1 MLQSPAMSS
10 DWLPLQR
17 HYERCLAKS
26 GATPLG
32 VDWPNGRD
40 LEERFAVQLDVLAA
54 MPAGSKLPRLLDL
67 GCGPGLLLNYL
78 AATERANAVDYL
90 GIDIS
95 PAMIALARERWPKEA
110 FQARDILTDPLP
122 AQSVDVV
129 IMNGVLTERQGIP
142 RERMV
147 AMAEALVSAA
157 YRAAR
162 YGVAFNAM
170 SRHVDWERDDLFHWG
185 FDEVAAFL
193 KRDLTPNVAFRADY
207 GLYEFTAFAWRNPKR
222 APQSAGAEWWKQ

>member
-1 MLQSPAMSS
+1 MSL

-17 HYERCLAKS
+17 HYERCLARS
-26 GATPLG
+26 GATPQG

-40 LEERFAVQLDVLAA
+40 LEERFAVQLDVLGVV
-54 MPAGSKLPRLLDL
+54 PAGPALPRLLDL

-78 AATERANAVDYL
+78 AATGRANTVQYQ

-95 PAMIALARERWPKEA
+95 ASMIALARERWPNEV
-110 FQARDILTDPLP
+110 FQARDILTDPLSP
-122 AQSVDVV
+122 QSVDVV
-129 IMNGVLTERQGIP
+129 IMNGVLTERQDIP

-147 AMAEALVSAA
+147 VMAEALVSAA
-157 YRAAR
+157 FRAAR

-193 KRDLTPNVAFRADY
+193 KRDLTPHLAFRADY
-207 GLYEFTAFAWRNPKR
+207 GLREFTAFAWHSPRRLPH
-222 APQSAGAEWWKQ
+222 SAGAEWWKQ

>member
-1 MLQSPAMSS
+1 
-10 DWLPLQR
+10 
-17 HYERCLAKS
+17 
-26 GATPLG
+26 
-32 VDWPNGRD
+32 V
-40 LEERFAVQLDVLAA
+40 
-54 MPAGSKLPRLLDL
+54 
-67 GCGPGLLLNYL
+67 
-78 AATERANAVDYL
+78 
-90 GIDIS
+90 I
-95 PAMIALARERWPKEA
+95 

-122 AQSVDVV
+122 PQSVDVV

-157 YRAAR
+157 YGAAR

-193 KRDLTPNVAFRADY
+193 KRDLTPHVAFRADY
-207 GLYEFTAFAWRNPKR
+207 GLYEFTAFAWRYPR
-222 APQSAGAEWWKQ
+222 RVLQSAGTEWWKQ

>member
-1 MLQSPAMSS
+1 MSL

-17 HYERCLAKS
+17 HYERCLEKS

-54 MPAGSKLPRLLDL
+54 VPAGPKLPRLLDL

-78 AATERANAVDYL
+78 AATGRANTVDYQ

-95 PAMIALARERWPKEA
+95 PPMIELARERWPNEI
-110 FQARDILTDPLP
+110 FQARDILADPLP
-122 AQSVDVV
+122 AESVDVV
-129 IMNGVLTERQGIP
+129 VMNGVLTERQGIP

-147 AMAEALVSAA
+147 AMAEALLSAA

-193 KRDLTPNVAFRADY
+193 KRDLTRHMAFRADY
-207 GLYEFTAFAWRNPKR
+207 GLYEFTVFAWRHPR
-222 APQSAGAEWWKQ
+222 RTPSSAGAEWWKQ

>member
-1 MLQSPAMSS
+1 MSS

-54 MPAGSKLPRLLDL
+54 VPAEPALPRLLDL

-78 AATERANAVDYL
+78 AAMGRANAVEYL

-95 PAMIALARERWPKEA
+95 PAMIALARERWPYKV
-110 FQARDILTDPLP
+110 FQARDIVTDPLP
-122 AQSVDVV
+122 PQSVDVV

-147 AMAEALVSAA
+147 VMAEALVSAA

-162 YGVAFNAM
+162 YGVVFNAM

-193 KRDLTPNVAFRADY
+193 KRDLTPNIAFRADY
-207 GLYEFTAFAWRNPKR
+207 GLYEFTAFAWRHPKR